1 MLKQVLIGA
10 RVTLFMTLVL
20 GIAYP
25 LGVTAI
31 CRVFFPRQAGGSLIA
46 AGGRTIGSE
55 LIGQEFT
62 RAEYFHPRPSAAG
75 DGYDAANSGASNY
88 GPANPKLAA
97 RVQASIEQFRKKNPD
112 ATGAVPADLVTASGS
127 GLDPHISP
135 EAAYAQAARV
145 AKARG
150 VDVETV
156 RRMIAAQTEVPD
168 WGILGEARVNVL
180 NLNLAL
186 DREHPGR

>member
-97 RVQASIEQFRKKNPD
+97 RVQASIEQFHAENPD
-112 ATGAVPADLVTASGS
+112 GAGAVPADLVTASGS

-135 EAAYAQAARV
+135 DAAYAQAGRV

-156 RRMIAAQTEVPD
+156 RRMIAAHTETPA
-168 WGILGEARVNVL
+168 WGIVGEARVNVL
-180 NLNLAL
+180 KLNLAL

>member
-97 RVQASIEQFRKKNPD
+97 RVQASIEQFHAENPD
-112 ATGAVPADLVTASGS
+112 AAGAVPADLVTASGS